1 MGGITVRDIDD
12 NLFLAVFNRGDDME
26 RVIIQSPWKFDKKLI
41 QMIRFEVDMQPTD
54 VKFVYSTF
62 WIRIYNLPILSMVY
76 EVREDIGNNI
86 GRLVEVD
93 VPENGIG

>member
-26 RVIIQSPWKFDKKLI
+26 RVIVQSPWKFDKKLI
-41 QMIRFEVDMQPTD
+41 QMIRFEADMQPTD